1 MNIMAVMNYEDIPL
15 IENVRYLRGHDLVI
29 KFANGEE
36 RVCDMSESF
45 EVPATLKYAPV
56 SMFKNFSFNKWR
68 VSWGE
73 REEWTVGHD
82 SLYNMS
88 IPIPQFISL
97 QIKLLGV

>member
-1 MNIMAVMNYEDIPL
+1 MNYEDIPL

-36 RVCDMSESF
+36 RVIDMSESF

-56 SMFKNFSFNKWR
+56 SVFKEFSFNSDSVW
-68 VSWGE
+68 WGDE
-73 REEWTVGHD
+73 DWIVGHD

-88 IPIPQFISL
+88 IPIPQFISS
-97 QIKLLGV
+97 QIKLLGVNDYESLL